1 MRSVRLNPTDQAVR
15 TAGALLLVTLV
26 SCSSDGGPSQ
36 ITTVVFDG
44 QTYTINGQVSCAMSH
59 DGKLVIN
66 AADGR
71 RKLIRVVVTRDHP
84 LVVEAA
90 GFRHLDVRGFTDNSN
105 EVEATKVDNTYTIS
119 GRMPPEAGETA
130 RHQFKI
136 EVACPHITEFTPEY
150 GDQSRIP
157 RAGARFYAP

>member
-1 MRSVRLNPTDQAVR
+1 MRSVRLNPTDQAVL
-15 TAGALLLVTLV
+15 TASAVVLLVMLV
-26 SCSSDGGPSQ
+26 SCSSNGGPSQ

-119 GRMPPEAGETA
+119 GRMPPEPGETA

-136 EVACPHITEFTPEY
+136 EVTCPHITEFTPEY
-150 GDQSRIP
+150 RDPNRIP
-157 RAGARFYAP
+157 RPRPSF